1 MQLIL
6 LGPPGS
12 GKGTLAADL
21 EQLYEIPHISTGDI
35 FRRNIRE
42 KTALGQEAETYMN
55 RGALVPDE
63 LTIAMV
69 DDRLKQD
76 DCKHGFLLDG
86 FPRTIVQAD
95 ALARLS
101 ALQDKPLTAVLN
113 LIVRDETILKRLS
126 GRRMCP
132 RCGRGYNIHS
142 QKPSVTGICDDC
154 QVTLV
159 QRADDKEETIL
170 KRLQTYKEQTEPLI
184 AYYRERGLLIDADNE
199 GTIEACFQTVRQ
211 LLDDR
216 LGRA

>member
-42 KTALGQEAETYMN
+42 KTALGQEAETYIDS
-55 RGALVPDE
+55 GALVPDA
-63 LTIAMV
+63 LTITMV
-69 DDRLKQD
+69 ADRLEQD
-76 DCKHGFLLDG
+76 DCKRGFLLDG

-95 ALARLS
+95 ALARLN
-101 ALQDKPLTAVLN
+101 ALQDRPLTAVLN

-142 QKPSVTGICDDC
+142 QKPRAAGICDDC

>member
-42 KTALGQEAETYMN
+42 KTALGQEAETYIDS
-55 RGALVPDE
+55 GALVPDA
-63 LTIAMV
+63 LTITMV
-69 DDRLKQD
+69 ADRLEQD
-76 DCKHGFLLDG
+76 DCKRGFLLDG

-95 ALARLS
+95 ALARLN

-142 QKPSVTGICDDC
+142 QKPCAAGICDDC

>member
-142 QKPSVTGICDDC
+142 QKPRAAGICDDC

>member
-21 EQLYEIPHISTGDI
+21 EQLYEIPHISTGDT

-42 KTALGQEAETYMN
+42 KTALGQEAETYIDS
-55 RGALVPDE
+55 GALVPDA
-63 LTIAMV
+63 LTITMV
-69 DDRLKQD
+69 ADRLEQD
-76 DCKHGFLLDG
+76 DCKRGFLLDG

-95 ALARLS
+95 ALARLN

-142 QKPSVTGICDDC
+142 QKPRAAGICDDC

>member
-42 KTALGQEAETYMN
+42 KTALGQEAETYIDS
-55 RGALVPDE
+55 GALVPDA
-63 LTIAMV
+63 LTITMV
-69 DDRLKQD
+69 ADRLEQD
-76 DCKHGFLLDG
+76 DCKRGFLLDG

-95 ALARLS
+95 ALARLN

-142 QKPSVTGICDDC
+142 QKPRAAGICDDC
-154 QVTLV
+154 QVTLI

>member
-42 KTALGQEAETYMN
+42 KTALGQEAETYIDS
-55 RGALVPDE
+55 GALVPDA
-63 LTIAMV
+63 LTITMV
-69 DDRLKQD
+69 ADRLEQD
-76 DCKHGFLLDG
+76 DCKRGFLLDG

-142 QKPSVTGICDDC
+142 QKPRAAGICDDC

>member
-42 KTALGQEAETYMN
+42 KTALGQEAETYIN
-55 RGALVPDE
+55 RGALVPDA
-63 LTIAMV
+63 LTITMV
-69 DDRLKQD
+69 ADRLEQD
-76 DCKHGFLLDG
+76 DCKRGFLLDG

-95 ALARLS
+95 ALARLN

-142 QKPSVTGICDDC
+142 QKPCATGICDDC

>member
-42 KTALGQEAETYMN
+42 KTALGQEAETYIDS
-55 RGALVPDE
+55 GALVPDA
-63 LTIAMV
+63 LTITMV
-69 DDRLKQD
+69 ADRLEQD
-76 DCKHGFLLDG
+76 DCKRGFLLDG

-95 ALARLS
+95 ALARLN

-142 QKPSVTGICDDC
+142 QKPRAAGICDDC

>member
-154 QVTLV
+154 QVALV